1 MKDNYVI
8 ITGAN
13 GGIGQALCKIF
24 SENEYQVIALDRH
37 ASAKE
42 KLLCKE
48 YIQIDL
54 CQFVKDEVYARKI
67 IVLIQDIINAHSLK
81 AVINNAAVQIL
92 GGVDTLTRD
101 NWHETLNVNLL
112 APFFLVQSLRN
123 ELESS
128 KGSVVNISSIH
139 AKLTKKDFV
148 AYATSK
154 AALSGMTRAMAVDL
168 GPRIQVNALELAA
181 IETPMLKEGFKNELD
196 KYEMLNTF
204 HPVGRIGNPN
214 EVANLLLF
222 LISSKCG
229 FLHGD
234 CISFSGGI
242 ANTLFDPL

>member
-24 SENEYQVIALDRH
+24 SENEYQVIALDRY

-67 IVLIQDIINAHSLK
+67 IVLIQDIINAHSLN

-168 GPRIQVNALELAA
+168 GPRIRVNAIEPAA
-181 IETPMLKEGFKNELD
+181 IETDMLKAGFVD
-196 KYEMLNTF
+196 DAKYRLLQDC
-204 HPVGRIGNPN
+204 HPVGRLGRVC
-214 EVANLLLF
+214 EVARLALF
-222 LISSKCG
+222 LCGDQTEFVSGSCFNLDGGISSR
-229 FLHGD
+229 
-234 CISFSGGI
+234 
-242 ANTLFDPL
+242 LFDPV

>member
-37 ASAKE
+37 ATPKE

-92 GGVDTLTRD
+92 GGVDILTRD

-168 GPRIQVNALELAA
+168 GSRIRVNAIEPAA
-181 IETPMLKEGFKNELD
+181 IETDMLKAGFLD
-196 KYEMLNTF
+196 DTSKYELLKKC
-204 HPVGRIGNPN
+204 HPIGRIGRSD
-214 EVANLLLF
+214 EVAQLVAF
-222 LISSKCG
+222 LVNNQAG
-229 FLHGD
+229 FIHGS
-234 CISFSGGI
+234 CIGVDGGI
-242 ANTLFDPL
+242 VQRLYDPI